1 MISVSI
7 KSLTIED
14 KKELV
19 VASDNL
25 AIVREIII
33 EREIT

>member
-7 KSLTIED
+7 KSLTMEN
-14 KKELV
+14 KKELIA
-19 VASDNL
+19 ASDNL
-25 AIVREIII
+25 AIVREIVI